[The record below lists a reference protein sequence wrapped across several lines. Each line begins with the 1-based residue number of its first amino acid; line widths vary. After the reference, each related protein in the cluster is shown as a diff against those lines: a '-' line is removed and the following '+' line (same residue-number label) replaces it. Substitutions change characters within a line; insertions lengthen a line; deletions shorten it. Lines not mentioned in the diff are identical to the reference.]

1 MIRVKTQKGEEFMKN
16 KMIIGMKRRI
26 NLKSGLKF
34 MSVTVL
40 SLGIAL
46 SSFSMADT
54 TTYGA
59 AGAAADTSFTIEEML
74 MYAIQD
80 EYLAKAEYEAIMD
93 TFGVINPFSNIA
105 KSEQTHINLLTPLF
119 ETYDV
124 AMPQDTASDYTAV
137 PATLAETFAIGVD
150 AEVKNIAMYES
161 FLATDLPDDIRLVF
175 ERLKNAS
182 ESHLK
187 AFENGLD
194 RPTQSIGN
202 SNSGR
207 GNSANNSQSSSVN
220 NNGRFG
226 FQNSNRNTSSSINS
240 SFGNINRY

>member
-1 MIRVKTQKGEEFMKN
+1 MKKNLKTNMKN
-16 KMIIGMKRRI
+16 GQRKNVIF
-26 NLKSGLKF
+26 KSGIKF

-54 TTYGA
+54 ATYGA
-59 AGAAADTSFTIEEML
+59 AGAAADTSFSIEDML

-93 TFGVINPFSNIA
+93 TFGVQNPFSNIA

-119 ETYDV
+119 EAYDV
-124 AMPQDTASDYTAV
+124 AMPQDTSSDYTAV

-194 RPTQSIGN
+194 RPAQTIGQTN
-202 SNSGR
+202 NGR
-207 GNSANNSQSSSVN
+207 GNSVKNRQSVN
-220 NNGRFG
+220 QSNISRFG
-226 FQNSNRNTSSSINS
+226 NQNTYRNVNANANI
-240 SFGNINRY
+240 GNINRY